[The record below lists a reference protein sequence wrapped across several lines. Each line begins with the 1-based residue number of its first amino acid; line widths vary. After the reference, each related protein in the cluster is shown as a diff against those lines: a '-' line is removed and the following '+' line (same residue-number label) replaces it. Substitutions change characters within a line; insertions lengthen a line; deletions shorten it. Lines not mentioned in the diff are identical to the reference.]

1 MEYIGY
7 LCGSFSLHEGRVKTA
22 ARLPSRWRELR
33 LSETELH
40 EYGQYYLPDFVRFCL
55 NPDAG
60 EDVAMQRFTTDCGC
74 TFKLKRMVSVKP
86 P

>member
-7 LCGSFSLHEGRVKTA
+7 LCGSFSLREGRVKTA

-60 EDVAMQRFTTDCGC
+60 EDVAMQRFPPPWSAAATTSASGC
-74 TFKLKRMVSVKP
+74 PR
-86 P
+86 